1 MFQDRCDISLY
12 DVQYQDQD
20 KVSIPQAVIEDIQNA
35 LLQFK
40 QTCEDF
46 GVPDSQIRIVA
57 TEATRTAINC
67 TDFLGQI
74 YSSLGIKVELLAKE
88 EEGR

>member
-12 DVQYQDQD
+12 DVQYHGQD
-20 KVSIPQAVIEDIQNA
+20 KVPIPQPVIEDILNA

-40 QTCEDF
+40 QTCQDF
-46 GVPDSQIRIVA
+46 RVPINQIRIVA
-57 TEATRTAINC
+57 TEATRTALNC
-67 TDFLGQI
+67 EDLLGQI
-74 YSSLGIKVELLAKE
+74 QSCLVIKVELLAKE